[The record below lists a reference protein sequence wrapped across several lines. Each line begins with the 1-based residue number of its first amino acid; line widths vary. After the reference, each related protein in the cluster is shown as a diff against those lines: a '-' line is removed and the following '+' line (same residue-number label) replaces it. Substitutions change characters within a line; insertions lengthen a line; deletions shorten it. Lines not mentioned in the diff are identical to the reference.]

1 MRFVPA
7 ITMPKLHC
15 HVSAETAERL
25 KRKAA
30 QAHLPVSKYLA
41 ALINK
46 DTGSEWPDDYFEQ
59 VFGQWQ
65 GDRLQRPAQGDYEDR
80 AQLG

>member
-1 MRFVPA
+1 M
-7 ITMPKLHC
+7 TQLHC
-15 HVSAETAERL
+15 YVPEEVAERL

-41 ALINK
+41 TLVRK
-46 DTGSEWPDDYFEQ
+46 DTGSEWPEGYFEQ

-65 GDRLQRPAQGDYEDR
+65 GAPLERPPQGDYEDR
-80 AQLG
+80 PELE